1 MEGLAAL
8 IDVREATKD
17 DPTAWAAMRASL
29 WPDADVDELKAEAI
43 AHFESPTMLERVFI
57 CDDADGA
64 PIGMLE
70 LSLRSHADGCT
81 SSPVP
86 YVEGWYVAADRRGIG
101 VGRAL
106 MWTAEE
112 WSRANGY
119 REIASDCLLTNYAS
133 ASAHH
138 ALGFEEVDRNITFRK
153 AL

>member
-1 MEGLAAL
+1 MN
-8 IDVREATKD
+8 VREATRD
-17 DPTAWAAMRASL
+17 DAGVWAAMRASL
-29 WPDADVDELKAEAI
+29 WPDADVAELRSETV

-57 CDDADGA
+57 CEDADRS

-86 YVEGWYVAADRRGIG
+86 YVEGWFVSAERRGIG
-101 VGRAL
+101 AGRAL
-106 MWTAEE
+106 MRAAEA

-119 REIASDCLLTNYAS
+119 REIASDCLLTNDAS

-138 ALGFEEVDRNITFRK
+138 ALGFEEIDRNITFRK

>member
-1 MEGLAAL
+1 MN
-8 IDVREATKD
+8 VREARED
-17 DPTAWAAMRASL
+17 DATAWAAMRAAL
-29 WPDADVDELKAEAI
+29 WPDADVDELRAEAV
-43 AHFESPTMLERVFI
+43 AHLESPTMLERIFI
-57 CDDADGA
+57 CDDTDGH

-106 MWTAEE
+106 MKAAEA
-112 WSRANGY
+112 WSRSNGY
-119 REIASDCLLTNYAS
+119 HEIASDCLLTNDAS

-153 AL
+153 SL